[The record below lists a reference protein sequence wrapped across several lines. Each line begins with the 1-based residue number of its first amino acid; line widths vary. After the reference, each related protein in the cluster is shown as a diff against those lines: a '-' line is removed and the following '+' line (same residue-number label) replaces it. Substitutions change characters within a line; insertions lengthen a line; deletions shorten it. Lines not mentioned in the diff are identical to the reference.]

1 MSVQADLKWIHEEL
15 DKVNDPLFIEAIKNM
30 LKYNKKV
37 SSQRISIEEYNKE
50 LDTSIAQIE
59 SGQTFTD
66 EQMRERIKKWGEQ

>member
-37 SSQRISIEEYNKE
+37 SSQRISTEEYNKE

-59 SGQTFTD
+59 SGQTFTH
-66 EQMRERIKKWGEQ
+66 EQMRERIKEIAK

>member
-1 MSVQADLKWIHEEL
+1 MSVQADIKWIHEEL

-50 LDTSIAQIE
+50 LDTSIAQIK
-59 SGQTFTD
+59 SGEIFTH

>member
-15 DKVNDPLFIEAIKNM
+15 DKVNDPLFIEVLKNM

-50 LDTSIAQIE
+50 LDTSIAQIN
-59 SGQTFTD
+59 SGQTFTH
-66 EQMRERIKKWGEQ
+66 EQMRERINGFAR

>member
-37 SSQRISIEEYNKE
+37 SSQRISIEEYNNE
-50 LDTSIAQIE
+50 LDTSIAQIK
-59 SGQTFTD
+59 SGETYTH

>member
-15 DKVNDPLFIEAIKNM
+15 DKVNDPMFIEAIKNM

-50 LDTSIAQIE
+50 LDTSIAQIK
-59 SGQTFTD
+59 SGETFTH
-66 EQMRERIKKWGEQ
+66 EQMRERIKEWGEQ